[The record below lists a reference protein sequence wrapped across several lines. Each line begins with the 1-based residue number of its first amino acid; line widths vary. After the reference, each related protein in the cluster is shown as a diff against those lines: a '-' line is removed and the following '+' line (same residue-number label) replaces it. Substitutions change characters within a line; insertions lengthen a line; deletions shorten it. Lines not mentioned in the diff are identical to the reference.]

1 MLPSPNPVRLM
12 SSVASTS
19 GAEILNVPSGR
30 VQTVP
35 RGAAAIIAC
44 SAAVES
50 AAPVGSAPPA
60 NAVFSGFQ

>member
-1 MLPSPNPVRLM
+1 M